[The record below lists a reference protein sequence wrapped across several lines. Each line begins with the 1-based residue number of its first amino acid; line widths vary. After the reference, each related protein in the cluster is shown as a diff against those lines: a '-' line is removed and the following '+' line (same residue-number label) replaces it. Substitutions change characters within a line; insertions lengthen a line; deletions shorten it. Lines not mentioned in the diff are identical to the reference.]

1 MSLVQNQN
9 QFAQTAL
16 LGQVTMTPSPA
27 IIPVKIYIGSV
38 ATKLQAGQAVKL
50 VDQAGPEIQVDE
62 VDNDSTLPFGVIVYN
77 PRKNTYSA
85 GDTVEIALEGS
96 VIYLETSAAI
106 ARGAKVQIDP
116 TGPTVSTLVDYPNN
130 CQLGICLDKPTGS
143 GQLARI
149 LVKPLD
155 GNLSS
160 Y

>member
-16 LGQVTMTPSPA
+16 LGQVTMSPSPA

-38 ATKLQAGQAVKL
+38 ATQLQAGQAVRL
-50 VDQAGPEIQVDE
+50 VDQAGPEIQVDQVTAVTQE
-62 VDNDSTLPFGVIVYN
+62 AFGVIIYN

-85 GDTVEIALEGS
+85 GDTVEIALRGT
-96 VIYLETSAAI
+96 VVYMETSAAI

-116 TGPTVSTLVDYPNN
+116 TGPTVSTLVSLPTN
-130 CQLGICLDKPTGS
+130 CELGVCLDKPTAT

-149 LVKPLD
+149 LLNPLD
-155 GNLSS
+155 PNLSA

>member
-1 MSLVQNQN
+1 MSLTQNQN

-16 LGQVTMTPSPA
+16 LGQVTMAPNPS

-62 VDNDSTLPFGVIVYN
+62 VDDDSTLPFGVIIYN
-77 PRKNTYSA
+77 PRKNTYAA
-85 GDTVEIALEGS
+85 GDTLEIALAGS
-96 VIYLETSAAI
+96 VVYLETSAAI
-106 ARGAKVQIDP
+106 ARGAKVMIDP
-116 TGPTVSTLVDYPNN
+116 TGPTVSTLTGLPTN
-130 CQLGICLDKPTGS
+130 CELGICLDKPTAS

-149 LVKPLD
+149 LLNPLD
-155 GNLSS
+155 PNLSA